1 MYAATEKYG
10 RCVICLVTFLIFVP
24 IVGCENVD
32 GPEDGVY
39 TAAQVTQLAECLSAS
54 GAVLYGAN
62 WCPYTHQQ
70 IEAFGDAFTHV
81 NYVECTEQPSVCD
94 QAGVT
99 SYPTWVIG
107 GRVQPGLCDLATLA
121 ALSGCN

>member
-10 RCVICLVTFLIFVP
+10 RCVICLVTLLIVIP
-24 IVGCENVD
+24 IGGCESVD

-54 GAVLYGAN
+54 GAVLYGAD

-70 IEAFGDAFTHV
+70 IQAFGDAFGHIT
-81 NYVECTEQPSVCD
+81 YVECTEQPSVCD
-94 QAGVT
+94 QAGVS
-99 SYPTWVIG
+99 SYPTWVIDG
-107 GRVQPGLCDLATLA
+107 QVHPGLCDLSTLA
-121 ALSGCN
+121 AMSGCN